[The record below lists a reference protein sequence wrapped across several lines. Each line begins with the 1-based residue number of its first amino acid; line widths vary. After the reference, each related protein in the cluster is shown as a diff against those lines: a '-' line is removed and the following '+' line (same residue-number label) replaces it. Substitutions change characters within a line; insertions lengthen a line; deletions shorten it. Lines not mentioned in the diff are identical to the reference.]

1 MYCTFYIFFLSPHT
15 IRHPVAYCSL
25 DECYLVCAHVP
36 LNKHPIRSVARGEN
50 PNICHRRLRGLVRVM
65 DFSVDPL
72 YYTKKLPS
80 ICSSQY
86 DEPVASFFNLDLK
99 LPYDTIS

>member
-1 MYCTFYIFFLSPHT
+1 MDKS
-15 IRHPVAYCSL
+15 
-25 DECYLVCAHVP
+25 YLVCAHVP
-36 LNKHPIRSVARGEN
+36 FNKHPITSEVRGEN

-86 DEPVASFFNLDLK
+86 DEPSASFFNLDLK